1 MSHIDDGRL
10 NALLDGELGAAEAD
24 EVRKHIATCADCA
37 KRLDEATRFLTGAA
51 DLLGALDLPAAA
63 RALPPA
69 NPAYRVPKTA
79 REVAIDLDGATRQS
93 PAIRPNIV
101 TPPPPAPP
109 PLPTHGRFDLTTL
122 SWAAMVVLALGV
134 GYLANEVRHARFGST
149 SRAAGGEKTSGA
161 VPAVSPAAPAAR
173 PAGGEPGTGR
183 TLRGAGAAGRAPQTV
198 QLTRPAA
205 GATHLAGKSAP
216 QPGKRLST
224 ANAPQRQ
231 QPRPAAPAN
240 QLAAAAGAGAR
251 ARDTAAVRRV
261 AEPAPTA
268 PAAERAAAA
277 RSEAPLNVT
286 GVAAAQDAAATFRR
300 ATLEEAVA
308 RLNGAVRLMD
318 GMRFEQV
325 EIGPGSLV
333 TGADPSRDLVRLV
346 YVDAA
351 GQRLVLDQQR
361 VTPAANGGPIPPD
374 FGMRPGDTLTSVAPG
389 GEIRVRW
396 FDGTFWLSLSGH
408 LPPEELRSLL
418 DRVR

>member
-10 NALLDGELGAAEAD
+10 NALLDGELSAAEAD
-24 EVRKHIATCADCA
+24 EVRKHIATCTDCA
-37 KRLDEATRFLTGAA
+37 KRLDEATRFLTGAG
-51 DLLGALDLPAAA
+51 DLLGALDLPATA

-101 TPPPPAPP
+101 TPPPP
-109 PLPTHGRFDLTTL
+109 PTRRRFDLTTL
-122 SWAAMVVLALGV
+122 AWAAMVVLAIGV
-134 GYLANEVRHARFGST
+134 GYLADEVRHARFGGT
-149 SRAAGGEKTSGA
+149 SRTAAGATASGA
-161 VPAVSPAAPAAR
+161 LPAASPAAPAAR
-173 PAGGEPGTGR
+173 PAGGGPATGR
-183 TLRGAGAAGRAPQTV
+183 TLRGGAAGRAPQTV

-205 GATHLAGKSAP
+205 GATHLAAKSAA
-216 QPGKRLST
+216 QPTGKRIST
-224 ANAPQRQ
+224 ANAPPRQ
-231 QPRPAAPAN
+231 QQRLAAPAN
-240 QLAAAAGAGAR
+240 QLAAAPGAIAR
-251 ARDTAAVRRV
+251 ARDSAAVRRV
-261 AEPAPTA
+261 AEPAPAA

-277 RSEAPLNVT
+277 RSEAQLNVT
-286 GVAAAQDAAATFRR
+286 GVTAAQDAAATFRR

-325 EIGPGSLV
+325 EIGPGALV
-333 TGADPSRDLVRLV
+333 TGADRSRDLVRLV
-346 YVDAA
+346 YFDAA
-351 GQRLVLDQQR
+351 GHRLVLDQQR

-374 FGMRPGDTLTSVAPG
+374 FGMHPGDTLTSVAPG

-396 FDGTFWLSLSGH
+396 IDGTFWLSLSGH
-408 LPPEELRSLL
+408 LPPAELRGLV